1 MVSKYGG
8 GNNSRRKS
16 EILNLKT
23 SEEIEENRDHCQDSS
38 NGHTV
43 AGPRSPFKEGLASDL
58 RSQSVSQSVSRQTD
72 SSLAAIRTSLYYRE
86 ALAKGHILPEQPIFC
101 DFQKRI

>member
-16 EILNLKT
+16 EILNSKT
-23 SEEIEENRDHCQDSS
+23 SEEIEENQDHCQDSS
-38 NGHTV
+38 NGHTG
-43 AGPRSPFKEGLASDL
+43 AGPRIPFKEGLAS
-58 RSQSVSQSVSRQTD
+58 RSEESVSQSVSRQTD